1 MLNFKSVTLVLL
13 LVSPSL
19 WAAKIV
25 VHDRMMDHG
34 GGHLMDMGG
43 AMVMGQNLDRV
54 PDGCG
59 TISGTKEI
67 TVRAGHKHAKRFP
80 GRMFAFDQQ
89 EFNFEPCTKLTVNF
103 INEDKIRHQF
113 MIHGLPRYLYA
124 KGMFHLE
131 VTGPGQVTGTLILP
145 PAKKTYLVHC
155 DIAQHMEKGMKGQ
168 MKVGGGD
175 VDLPSI
181 PGVTP
186 YVVQDS
192 YKRTVPLYVPPVD
205 PSVAA
210 KKKNAPYFT
219 VSMIAGLVIGLLL
232 LVALAS
238 YLKGK
243 QITEIFASLFGCTVA
258 LGSKGVSFFKSI
270 FVRLFDKTKKLS
282 FKK

>member
-1 MLNFKSVTLVLL
+1 
-13 LVSPSL
+13 
-19 WAAKIV
+19 
-25 VHDRMMDHG
+25 
-34 GGHLMDMGG
+34 
-43 AMVMGQNLDRV
+43 
-54 PDGCG
+54 
-59 TISGTKEI
+59 
-67 TVRAGHKHAKRFP
+67 
-80 GRMFAFDQQ
+80 
-89 EFNFEPCTKLTVNF
+89 
-103 INEDKIRHQF
+103 
-113 MIHGLPRYLYA
+113 
-124 KGMFHLE
+124 

-210 KKKNAPYFT
+210 KKKNAAYFT
-219 VSMIAGLVIGLLL
+219 VNMIFGLVLGLLVL
-232 LVALAS
+232 IILAKRF
-238 YLKGK
+238 KGK
-243 QITEIFASLFGCTVA
+243 QITEIFAALFGYTVA
-258 LGSKGVSFFKSI
+258 LGSKGFSFFKSI